1 MTEEKSAASSDNQTL
16 ADRGNNRSRQPANSA
31 FREFI
36 GSNWGPRPENTQGR
50 NESAPWAAA
59 RREALGKL
67 FPNKRLVIPAGP
79 LKVRNND
86 CDYRFRPHSAFAHL
100 TGTGTDFEPDAVLVL
115 EPIHDGGQGPTH
127 TAVLYF
133 RPRASRSS
141 EEFYGDPRYGELW
154 VGVRPSL
161 EEVEHATGIACAHI
175 DSLGDALAKDAGTL
189 ELCVVSEA
197 DPSIT
202 ELVNQVRSQNG
213 AVDAQVNAAN
223 DAKLL
228 EALAELR
235 LIKDQ
240 WEIEQLELAVS
251 VTKSGFEKLR

>member
-1 MTEEKSAASSDNQTL
+1 M
-16 ADRGNNRSRQPANSA
+16 
-31 FREFI
+31 
-36 GSNWGPRPENTQGR
+36 
-50 NESAPWAAA
+50 
-59 RREALGKL
+59 
-67 FPNKRLVIPAGP
+67 
-79 LKVRNND
+79 
-86 CDYRFRPHSAFAHL
+86 
-100 TGTGTDFEPDAVLVL
+100 
-115 EPIHDGGQGPTH
+115 
-127 TAVLYF
+127 LYF

-197 DPSIT
+197 DPSVT

-223 DAKLL
+223 DAC
-228 EALAELR
+228 
-235 LIKDQ
+235 
-240 WEIEQLELAVS
+240 
-251 VTKSGFEKLR
+251 